1 MKRLKYLYAGTF
13 LLFALLLVI
22 ANILQKNREE
32 QSNQGR
38 NVVMNRIA
46 GLVETEMNASGANPE
61 EIVQLCFY
69 DKKDEWQQAYN
80 ECMLPLDIVYLPADT
95 EQSGVN
101 NVTDLTSSQSVW
113 VLYEEERLAGFLV
126 FSFGDESYGQKAVIM
141 NGCIIASFVLTIGII
156 VYIHFKILKPFQT
169 LSQYPER
176 LSKGSFTD
184 KLPETKNRYF
194 GKFVW
199 SVNMLGDKM
208 TYDKKHI
215 NRLIEER
222 QTLLATIAH
231 GIKTPVSN
239 IKLYANA
246 VETGLYQPDG
256 MPNEKDAEIAVKI
269 NKNADDITILVQEMI
284 QTSMEGLVDFEPNP
298 QSFYSKEIEEYI
310 EEEYTNRLKVLK
322 IPCEVECVNN
332 TLVDSDKIGILR
344 ILSQFLEN
352 AIKYGDG
359 TGISVVIEKQE
370 EGHYFTV
377 RNKGGIVSESELPY
391 LFNSF
396 WRGSNAEMKEG
407 SGIGLYEA
415 KQIALRLSGDVFG
428 RYMKDAEGMEFVLY
442 IP

>member
-1 MKRLKYLYAGTF
+1 MKGLKYLYAGTF
-13 LLFALLLVI
+13 LLFALLFVT
-22 ANILQKNREE
+22 ANVLQKNREE
-32 QSNQGR
+32 QSDQGR

-46 GLVETEMNASGANPE
+46 GLVEIETKEGVAEPE
-61 EIVQLCFY
+61 EILKTCYY
-69 DKKDEWQQAYN
+69 DKITKWQQEYD
-80 ECMLPLDIVYLPADT
+80 ECVLPVEINYLPADW
-95 EQSGVN
+95 EKSGVN
-101 NVTDLTSSQSVW
+101 NITEKISSQSVW
-113 VLYEEERLAGFLV
+113 GLYEEDRLAGFLV
-126 FSFGDESYGQKAVIM
+126 FSFRDESYRQKAMIM

-156 VYIHFKILKPFQT
+156 LYIHHRILKPFQRF
-169 LSQYPER
+169 SVYPER

-199 SVNMLGDKM
+199 GVNMLGDKM

-222 QTLLATIAH
+222 QTLLASIAH

-256 MPNEKDAEIAVKI
+256 VPNEKDAEIAVKI
-269 NKNADDITILVQEMI
+269 DKNADDIANLVQEMI

-298 QSFYSKEIEEYI
+298 QSFYSKEIKEYI
-310 EEEYTNRLKVLK
+310 EEEYTNRVKVLK
-322 IPCEVECVNN
+322 IPLEVECVNN
-332 TLVDSDKIGILR
+332 TLVTSDKIGILR

-377 RNKGGIVSESELPY
+377 RNKGDKVPENEIPY

-396 WRGSNAEMKEG
+396 WRGSNAEKVEG

-415 KQIALRLSGDVFG
+415 KQIALRLSGDVFA